1 MASVAKPHKKGGN
14 YRAIYTDHHGKRK
27 FVAGTQN
34 RKETLAIAQKLEDD
48 HRQIRLGYRD
58 VPTSARKH
66 RSRPFEEVASDYL
79 RWGDAQGGRNGRPWS
94 KMHSQRRR
102 AALDWWKDQLGLN
115 TLHDLT
121 DVLPRVEKALI
132 IFGEKGRTG
141 KTLHNQA
148 EALKAFCNWCVN
160 RGLLGDDPLKALAPF
175 DTTPQSRR
183 RAMTS
188 EEIGKLLSAC
198 QPEHQLLYETALCS
212 GLRANELRNL
222 TIDHLDEERGGLRLD
237 AKWTKNRKSGFQP
250 LPRDL
255 VNRLKAAAA
264 ADEPWHIYKAK
275 LRKANSKKS
284 PPKRPLLYVPTH
296 QYRCFSLDLEVAGIP
311 KITPKGKLD
320 FHALR
325 VTYINLVFDSDI
337 SVRDAQALARH
348 STPDQTL
355 NVYGRPRD
363 DRMAEAVEQVTANV
377 LFKKNRAISVQR
389 LAVGAERENATLLDS
404 EGCVSK
410 NMVGVIGFEPTT
422 PCSQSRCASRTAPH
436 PDSICN

>member
-1 MASVAKPHKKGGN
+1 
-14 YRAIYTDHHGKRK
+14 
-27 FVAGTQN
+27 
-34 RKETLAIAQKLEDD
+34 
-48 HRQIRLGYRD
+48 
-58 VPTSARKH
+58 
-66 RSRPFEEVASDYL
+66 
-79 RWGDAQGGRNGRPWS
+79 
-94 KMHSQRRR
+94 
-102 AALDWWKDQLGLN
+102 
-115 TLHDLT
+115 
-121 DVLPRVEKALI
+121 
-132 IFGEKGRTG
+132 
-141 KTLHNQA
+141 
-148 EALKAFCNWCVN
+148 
-160 RGLLGDDPLKALAPF
+160 
-175 DTTPQSRR
+175 
-183 RAMTS
+183 
-188 EEIGKLLSAC
+188 
-198 QPEHQLLYETALCS
+198 
-212 GLRANELRNL
+212 
-222 TIDHLDEERGGLRLD
+222 
-237 AKWTKNRKSGFQP
+237 
-250 LPRDL
+250 
-255 VNRLKAAAA
+255 
-264 ADEPWHIYKAK
+264 
-275 LRKANSKKS
+275 
-284 PPKRPLLYVPTH
+284 LLYVPTH